1 MKYVITA
8 ALALTAAAA
17 QAQSQV
23 KIYGVADAGLVA
35 EYGTPTGNS
44 PAIGSGLASGSRL
57 GFKGTEDLGN
67 GLSAVFV
74 LEGGYNIDT
83 GASGQGGLRFG
94 RQAFVGLR
102 GGFGSVTV
110 GRQYSPYYR
119 AIRDVADPFEDG
131 LAGQAT
137 NIMAGNHR
145 IDNAVVFATPQLAGW
160 SAEVAYGA
168 GEVTDP
174 LAADGHRKRV
184 FSGVVGYTNGPLV
197 VNLGHHRR
205 EDALLPDHTRNSI
218 LAARYTLGSVMG
230 HVAFARNR
238 GLGGADSRDALVGL
252 TWRQGP
258 HRVWLSAV
266 QHDDKSPA
274 QRDARQ
280 YGAAYLYGLSPH
292 TDLYA
297 AYGHIDNDR
306 GAAFTVGNATDSGH
320 GNAALNLGIRH
331 CF

>member
-1 MKYVITA
+1 MKYVFTA
-8 ALALTAAAA
+8 ALALSAAAA

-23 KIYGVADAGLVA
+23 HIYGVADAGLVA
-35 EYGTPTGNS
+35 EYGTPAGSS

-83 GASGQGGLRFG
+83 GATGQGGLRFG
-94 RQAFVGLR
+94 RQAFVGVR
-102 GGFGSVTV
+102 GRFGGVTV

-137 NIMAGNHR
+137 NVMSGNHR
-145 IDNAVVFATPQLAGW
+145 MDNAVVYATPELAGW

-168 GEVTDP
+168 GEVPDMEDIG
-174 LAADGHRKRV
+174 AHRKRV
-184 FSGVVGYTNGPLV
+184 FSGVLSYARGPLV
-197 VNLGHHRR
+197 VMLGHHRR
-205 EDALLPDHTRNSI
+205 EDALTPDHARNTI
-218 LAARYTLGSVMG
+218 LAARYTQGAVTAHAALVSSRDLAG
-230 HVAFARNR
+230 AR
-238 GLGGADSRDALVGL
+238 SRDALLGL
-252 TWRQGP
+252 TFKHGP
-258 HRVWLSAV
+258 HRVLLSAV
-266 QHDDKSPA
+266 QRDDRSA
-274 QRDARQ
+274 AGRDARQ
-280 YGAAYLYGLSPH
+280 YGAGYLYGLSPR

-297 AYGHIDNDR
+297 AYGHIDNDN
-306 GAAFTVGNATDSGH
+306 GAPFTVGNATDSGN